1 MKVDELS
8 NGNFKLPMCYGSID
22 NIEGTTTFDN
32 KKLTTKGKLGIQLLK
47 NHPKWGDQVQ
57 LSIFSLN
64 HTLLD
69 VRCKS
74 KWFRQEIY
82 IPINKII
89 KIRDILNEI
98 IEAHITEL
106 NKNDD

>member
-47 NHPKWGDQVQ
+47 NHPKWGDQIQ
-57 LSIFSLN
+57 LSIFSLSPA
-64 HTLLD
+64 LLD
-69 VRCKS
+69 IKHKS
-74 KWFRQEIY
+74 RWYRHEIY
-82 IPINKII
+82 IPLYEII
-89 KIRDILNEI
+89 KMRDIYNEI

-106 NKNDD
+106 NKK